1 MKKLT
6 DAEQRQINFE
16 LLCYFDE
23 MCRKNHIHYS
33 LTGGTLLGAV
43 RHKGFI
49 PWDDDVDVF
58 LVRPEFEK
66 LDTIFPEHHRFIWKS
81 RSKEPGYEYV
91 FGRLIDTKT
100 VILDAGGMPSE
111 GNGLFLDVCVVD
123 GVPDQ
128 KMLRKWH
135 IFLMKLI
142 YRGRRSV
149 VYDVHQTEYFEKGAL
164 IRGIK
169 SFLRKTTS
177 LEFWQRLMEKEMKR
191 YPFDGGKFVGNF
203 TSQYGARE
211 LMHRSSW
218 DSYVELEFEGRRFEA
233 CVGWEEYLKNIYGD
247 YMQLPPKDK
256 QKGHHIGVV
265 YWREEDCR
273 E

>member
-1 MKKLT
+1 MKQLT
-6 DAEQRQINFE
+6 DLEQRQIRFE

-23 MCRKNHIHYS
+23 MCRKNNIHYS

-58 LVRPEFEK
+58 LTRPEFEK
-66 LDTIFPEHHRFIWKS
+66 LDAIFPDDQRFIWQS
-81 RSKEPGYEYV
+81 RNKKPKYEYV

-111 GNGLFLDVCVVD
+111 GNGIFLDVCVVD

-128 KMLRKWH
+128 VLLRKWH

-142 YRGRRSV
+142 YKGRRSV
-149 VYDVHQTEYFEKGAL
+149 IYDISQTEYFEKGIVTRLAKTF
-164 IRGIK
+164 IRK
-169 SFLRKTTS
+169 ATS
-177 LEFWQRLMEKEMKR
+177 LEFWQCLMEREMKR
-191 YPFDGGKFVGNF
+191 YPFERGEFVGNF
-203 TSQYGARE
+203 TSQYGGRE

-218 DSYVELEFEGRRFEA
+218 DSYVELEFEGRKFEA
-233 CVGWEEYLKNIYGD
+233 CIGWNEYLKNIYGD
-247 YMQLPPKDK
+247 YMQFPPEDK
-256 QKGHHIGVV
+256 RKGHHIGTV
-265 YWREEDCR
+265 YWRES
-273 E
+273 